1 MSFRFKRSIHKI
13 LRIATLNCARHGGS
27 APAIKRKQ
35 AGAALVEVLAGVTVM
50 GSVAAVALQN
60 NETTEQLAL
69 QTHAQVT
76 ASALHSAVRLQQAK
90 WAVSQG
96 NMESALVFSSQG
108 IPMGIDALPQAS
120 QADCDQLWRSL
131 VSLPSPVGDHSRYW
145 FASPRGNTCRFSYH
159 HEQLPPVHIDYHTQ
173 SGDITYTL

>member
-1 MSFRFKRSIHKI
+1 MSFRFKHFIHDI
-13 LRIATLNCARHGGS
+13 LRIASLNCAGKGGRVV
-27 APAIKRKQ
+27 ALRRKQ

-50 GSVAAVALQN
+50 GSVAAVALHN

-76 ASALHSAVRLQQAK
+76 ASALHSAVILQQAK

-96 NMESALVFSSQG
+96 NMASGLVFSSQG
-108 IPMGIDALPQAS
+108 IPMGVDAQPQAS
-120 QADCDQLWRSL
+120 QADCDQLWRAL
-131 VSLPSPVGDHSRYW
+131 VSLPSPVGDRSRYW
-145 FASPRGNTCRFSYH
+145 FASPRGNACRFSYH
-159 HEQLPPVHIDYHTQ
+159 HEKLPPVHIDYHTQ